1 MKLAKVF
8 PIHKG
13 GDETDSS
20 DYIPILNLLII
31 SKYLKKKKTFD
42 RFLNKHKLIHRVA
55 KLLPDGNFL
64 ISGVHASTKEI

>member
-13 GDETDSS
+13 ADETDSS
-20 DYIPILNLLII
+20 DYIPISNLLII
-31 SKYLKKKKTFD
+31 SKHLKKKTFD

-55 KLLPDGNFL
+55 KLLPDGNLL